1 MAYDSPLMSRFDLP
15 AVTRPAT
22 DVCHE
27 RDCRIPVAEPLPALV
42 APTLMPPVL
51 HPADEPLMPVEHPR
65 LATYGNYAA
74 AGWTHA
80 YPTTLLRRA
89 VFDRL
94 VAAAES
100 LPAPWGIGVFDGWRP
115 LSLQIEL
122 FQAAYCDPSVPPGFV
137 AEPSTEPTEPPP
149 HLTGGTVDCTLTYD
163 GIALALGCGFDD
175 FTARAH
181 TDALENEPGVAST
194 GRCTAPDS
202 SSWTANGGTSSTAP
216 GGGRL
221 SPATIPSTEPWSRR
235 CDGGPRDDATRL
247 RPHR

>member
-1 MAYDSPLMSRFDLP
+1 VAYDSPLMSRFDLP

-181 TDALENEPGVAST
+181 TDALENEPGVD
-194 GRCTAPDS
+194 RDLRRLLY
-202 SSWTANGGTSSTAP
+202 WTMHSAGFVVLDCEWWHFEYGTRRWAALTCNDPLYGAVE
-216 GGGRL
+216 
-221 SPATIPSTEPWSRR
+221 PS
-235 CDGGPRDDATRL
+235 L
-247 RPHR
+247 